1 VRDRPTDRCAKPCC
15 RLRHVEPRRSGRDC
29 SREPGAPWSPARRL
43 RRRVPAGVPAQ
54 PHLTITPVNHLSIKR
69 VNLCNVI
76 SQSQLS
82 ITPVNHTGQSHVSI
96 TRVNLC
102 NVISQSQLSITSVS
116 NKCHPHLS
124 TTPDNHTCQSHLS
137 IKRVNHNS
145 TIIPVSH
152 TCQLHLRVTRVNH
165 NSTIIPVSHTC
176 QSHLLRVT
184 PIDRLEY
191 LSVFEAAMTDVW
203 AERLGPECFDAPTRH
218 AWSKIFGLITSH
230 VSDGF
235 RSSTKISD

>member
-1 VRDRPTDRCAKPCC
+1 MRDRPTDRCAKPCC

-54 PHLTITPVNHLSIKR
+54 PHLTITPVNHLSIK
-69 VNLCNVI
+69 
-76 SQSQLS
+76 
-82 ITPVNHTGQSHVSI
+82 
-96 TRVNLC
+96 RVNLC